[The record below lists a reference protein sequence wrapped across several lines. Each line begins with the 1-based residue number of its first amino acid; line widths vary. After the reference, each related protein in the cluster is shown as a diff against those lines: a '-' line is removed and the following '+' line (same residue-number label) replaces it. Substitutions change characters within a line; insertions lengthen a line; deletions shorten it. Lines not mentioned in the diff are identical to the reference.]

1 MNKKGF
7 TLIELLA
14 VIVVLAIIALIAT
27 PMVLNTIED
36 ARKGAAQSS
45 ALTYI
50 SEVEKQ
56 IAINMM
62 DEPGTTLYQSTTI
75 TNTDFVTVKGDTPSS
90 MELII
95 SDGVVQANSKFTIN
109 GYAITYDGK
118 NATVDKA
125 E

>member
-1 MNKKGF
+1 MRSNKGF

-45 ALTYI
+45 ALTYV

-56 IAINMM
+56 IAVNMM
-62 DEPGTTLYQSTTI
+62 SNSSYSVDSI
-75 TNTDFVTVKGDTPSS
+75 TATDFATVKGDTPTSVS
-90 MELII
+90 IAVKN
-95 SDGVVQANSKFTIN
+95 GVVTGGSFIIN
-109 GYAITYDGK
+109 GYTVEYDGK
-118 NATVDKA
+118 TATVK
-125 E
+125 